1 MCEQVF
7 YPSKD
12 GTKIPLFITYK
23 KGLKRNGKNPVFLYG
38 YGGFNVPLTPYFSS
52 VRIPFI
58 ENGGIYAQASLRGGS
73 EYGEDWHVA
82 GTKMQK
88 QNVLMTSLQL
98 VSGLLKTSIQV
109 KTTSLSLAVQ
119 MVVCL

>member
-1 MCEQVF
+1 MYAAPKVKFKESDYVCEQVF

-58 ENGGIYAQASLRGGS
+58 EMVESMLKHPYEVVASMVRNG
-73 EYGEDWHVA
+73 
-82 GTKMQK
+82 T
-88 QNVLMTSLQL
+88 
-98 VSGLLKTSIQV
+98 
-109 KTTSLSLAVQ
+109 
-119 MVVCL
+119 